1 MSKLRVFTA
10 FSGYDSQCMALDL
23 LGIDYELVGWCDID
37 PNAIKGHNAVYPQWA
52 DRNYGDI
59 SKIDWHSVPNFD
71 LFTYSSPCQDFSF
84 AGLQQGGVEG
94 SGTRS
99 SLLWECRKA
108 IEIKKPKFLLLENV
122 KALVSDKFYKTY
134 QRWDNLL
141 MRLGY
146 RTFSEV
152 LNAKHYGVPQNRE
165 RVFNVSIL
173 EGSDDSVYYGF
184 PSRFPLR
191 KRLFDVMDTDVSESY
206 YLKGSK
212 VRSLTDW
219 DYDVLCRILLNS
231 LDRSLFFGV
240 IGKPDVVGCLSQ
252 SFESS
257 GRVHTGDGCSPT
269 VTTMGGGGL
278 EPKVVIVN
286 RHMPSGFVGDAG
298 VVSSGSHNA
307 GAVSSVLEAV
317 SVESDGKIEV
327 VTNCLPSKHGC
338 GNVLDDSGISSTV
351 MYGGGGVAFVADS
364 TPLEP
369 LILSPLRTEEGKERR
384 RNGEYEFFSR
394 FSRLS
399 PREDGVANTLTTV
412 SKDNYVFSPF
422 YLGSYCGSAVE
433 LCLVEDFKDELV
445 LAARFGEQECYH
457 LFWVRVRKLTERECF
472 RLMGVRSAN
481 VEKLMR
487 SGVSKTRLYGLA
499 GNSIV
504 VDVLMYIFAELFHY
518 NQLRGEFIF
527 DKEVW
532 EGSRDIGD

>member
-23 LGIDYELVGWCDID
+23 SGIDYELVGWCDID
-37 PNAIKGHNAVYPQWA
+37 PNAIKGHNAVYQQWA

-59 SKIDWHSVPNFD
+59 SKIDWHSVPDFD

-146 RTFSEV
+146 RTYSEV

-173 EGSDDSVYYGF
+173 EGLDDSVYYGF

-231 LDRSLFFGV
+231 LDRSLSFGV
-240 IGKPDVVGCLSQ
+240 IGKPEVVGCLSQ
-252 SFESS
+252 SYESS
-257 GRVHTGDGCSPT
+257 GRVLTADGCSPT
-269 VTTMGGGGL
+269 VTTMGGGNL
-278 EPKVVIVN
+278 EPKVIIVN
-286 RHMPSGFVGDAG
+286 RCMSSGVVGSCNSDGGAAEGVYDSKISVVAHHLPSLHDSSRVVGDDG
-298 VVSSGSHNA
+298 VVPSVLHNA
-307 GAVSSVLEAV
+307 GVVSSVLEALPV
-317 SVESDGKIEV
+317 KLSGDKIEV
-327 VTNCLPSKHGC
+327 AMNCLPSKHGC
-338 GNVLDDSGISSTV
+338 GNVLNDSGISSTV

-369 LILSPLRTEEGKERR
+369 LILSPLRTEEGRERR
-384 RNGEYEFFSR
+384 RNGEREFFSR

-399 PREDGVANTLTTV
+399 PREDGVVNTLTTV

-422 YLGSYCGSAVE
+422 YLGSYCGSPVE
-433 LCLVEDFKDELV
+433 LCLVKDFKDEMV
-445 LAARFGEQECYH
+445 LAARFGE
-457 LFWVRVRKLTERECF
+457 
-472 RLMGVRSAN
+472 
-481 VEKLMR
+481 
-487 SGVSKTRLYGLA
+487 
-499 GNSIV
+499 
-504 VDVLMYIFAELFHY
+504 
-518 NQLRGEFIF
+518 
-527 DKEVW
+527 
-532 EGSRDIGD
+532 